1 MAGTGILVDGQLSWS
16 SGVNSLKPTTVK
28 SDVAPDGVPRNGL
41 CWLNNGSVRDGG
53 ISPRGAYNYR
63 GTFHGPN
70 GLYQGAW
77 LYDPITDA
85 NPYWIASISG
95 RIWQVFPDAPEASI
109 DLSTIFG
116 LTNPPA
122 LTYSY
127 FCQGEQ
133 FLVIQ
138 AGDLITPP
146 LFWDGTLLRR
156 SNGLPAPTPASPA
169 ITTTA
174 QFRVPEVNINMGSL
188 WSGGGAPI
196 ITIPTVTVPL
206 AAPYAGTV
214 GDLIQLS
221 AATGPV
227 GTTFKV
233 TAIGTAPNTITLQTI
248 SGRVGLLVIPQ
259 AYTVTLVNQPNA
271 AVLTPELPPAT
282 VMHYYMG
289 RIWYAQGRIVTAG
302 DIVRGPSGTQP
313 YDFDDSILKV
323 TENPLAIGGDGF
335 KMPTQAGNV
344 RAISDLGTQDTSL
357 GQGVLII
364 GTRKAAYALR
374 VPVSRADWI
383 AADSANQPLLV
394 PIQKA
399 NGIVNDRSVVPVNGD
414 LYFQSIEPGIRSL
427 ISAVR
432 YFNQPGN
439 RVISANENRV
449 LQFTNRALLKF
460 STGITFNNLLLQ
472 SNLPEQTPQGVIHK
486 AVIPLDFLPISSFN
500 EESQPIWN
508 GVQEGLDIFQM
519 FTGDFGGLER
529 AFSMVRSS
537 IDGAFQIYE
546 MSTVGRFDTNTYG
559 ESRISMAAEFPSLP
573 FGQEMLQKELLSGE
587 LWIDRLYGET
597 VFQIH
602 YRPDSATCWLP
613 WINFKVC
620 SARNTAEDCDNPISY
635 PMTPYGDGFKIPLTF
650 PKPPAACIALSG
662 RPSNIGYQFQ
672 TRVIMKGY
680 ARIRGLLLYA
690 AVRDTKLY
698 HDLVCTVP
706 IEQV

>member
-1 MAGTGILVDGQLSWS
+1 MPGTGVLVDGQLSWS

-53 ISPRGAYNYR
+53 ISPRGSYNYR
-63 GTFHGPN
+63 GTFHAPN
-70 GLYQGAW
+70 GLFQGKFM
-77 LYDPITDA
+77 YDPITDA
-85 NPYWIASISG
+85 NPYWITSISG

-109 DLSTIFG
+109 DLSTVFG

-138 AGDLITPP
+138 AGDLITLP
-146 LFWDGTLLRR
+146 LFWDGTILRR
-156 SNGLPAPTPASPA
+156 SNGLVAPAATSYA
-169 ITTTA
+169 IVVSTL
-174 QFRVPEVNINMGSL
+174 FRVPAVNGTVVVTL
-188 WSGGGAPI
+188 GGAYPGAI
-196 ITIPTVTVPL
+196 
-206 AAPYAGTV
+206 
-214 GDLIQLS
+214 GDLINLS
-221 AATGPV
+221 APSGPTF
-227 GTTFKV
+227 TTFKV
-233 TAIGTAPNTITLQTI
+233 TAIGAGPATVTLQTV
-248 SGRVGLLVIPQ
+248 SGWVGLAIIAQ
-259 AYTVTLVNQPNA
+259 AYTATLINPTPA
-271 AVLTPELPPAT
+271 KTPELPAAT
-282 VMHYYMG
+282 AMHYYMG
-289 RIWYAQGRIVTAG
+289 RIWYLQGRIVTAG
-302 DIVRGPSGTQP
+302 DIVRGPSGTLP
-313 YDFDDSILKV
+313 YNFDDSILKV

-335 KMPTQAGNV
+335 KLPTQAGNG
-344 RAISDLGTQDTSL
+344 RALSDLGTQDTSL

-364 GTRKAAYALR
+364 GTRKAVYALR

-383 AADSANQPLLV
+383 AAGSANQPLLV

-399 NGIVNDRSVVPVNGD
+399 NGIVNDRSVVAVNGD
-414 LYFQSIEPGIRSL
+414 LYFQSLEPGIRSL

-439 RVISANENRV
+439 RTISANENRV
-449 LQFTNRALLKF
+449 LQFTDRALLKF
-460 STGITFNNLLLQ
+460 ATGITFNNMLLQ

-519 FTGDFGGLER
+519 STGDFGGRER
-529 AFSMVRSS
+529 AFAFVRSS
-537 IDGAFQIYE
+537 IDGSFQVYE
-546 MSTVGRFDTNTYG
+546 LSTVGRFDTNTHG
-559 ESRISMAAEFPSLP
+559 ESRISMAAEFPAFP

-620 SARNTAEDCDNPISY
+620 SARNTAEDCENPISY

-650 PKPPAACIALSG
+650 PKPPVACIALSG

-690 AVRDTKLY
+690 SVRDTKLY